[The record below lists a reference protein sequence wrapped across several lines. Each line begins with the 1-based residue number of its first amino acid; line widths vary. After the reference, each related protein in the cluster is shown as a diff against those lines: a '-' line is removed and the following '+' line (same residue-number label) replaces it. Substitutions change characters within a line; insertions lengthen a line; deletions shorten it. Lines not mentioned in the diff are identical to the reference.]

1 MTNEIIFNW
10 VFASLF
16 CGLQYL
22 WKTFRFNT
30 LKINIMIPKKN
41 TIQKYFS
48 APKLKPQI
56 KTKKIEFKD
65 LSDKD
70 QELATQ
76 KLISVNV
83 FASSLLHELNV
94 LKRLGMVDSF
104 PLIINFIEQFK
115 SIEAIFKEKLKKDHK
130 VNEKYFKDKLRAIE
144 NINFMLINND
154 DAIIR
159 TEKFIES
166 ILTKKR

>member
-1 MTNEIIFNW
+1 
-10 VFASLF
+10 
-16 CGLQYL
+16 
-22 WKTFRFNT
+22 
-30 LKINIMIPKKN
+30 MIPKKN

-56 KTKKIEFKD
+56 KSKKIEFKD

-76 KLISVNV
+76 KLISVNA

-94 LKRLGMVDSF
+94 LKRLGMVESF
-104 PLIINFIEQFK
+104 QLIVDFMQEMKYLETYFLQKI
-115 SIEAIFKEKLKKDHK
+115 KKDHK
-130 VNEKYFKDKLRAIE
+130 INEVYFKTKLRAIE
-144 NINFMLINND
+144 NVNFMLINND
-154 DAIIR
+154 DAIVR
-159 TEKFIES
+159 TEKFIAS

>member
-1 MTNEIIFNW
+1 
-10 VFASLF
+10 
-16 CGLQYL
+16 
-22 WKTFRFNT
+22 
-30 LKINIMIPKKN
+30 MIPKKN

-70 QELATQ
+70 QELVTQ
-76 KLISVNV
+76 KLISVNA

-104 PLIINFIEQFK
+104 PLIVDFMQEMKSLETYFINQI
-115 SIEAIFKEKLKKDHK
+115 KKD
-130 VNEKYFKDKLRAIE
+130 NEINEEYFKTKLRAIE
-144 NINFMLINND
+144 NVNFMLINND

>member
-1 MTNEIIFNW
+1 
-10 VFASLF
+10 
-16 CGLQYL
+16 
-22 WKTFRFNT
+22 
-30 LKINIMIPKKN
+30 MIPQKN

-76 KLISVNV
+76 KLISVNA

-94 LKRLGMVDSF
+94 LKRLGMVESF
-104 PLIINFIEQFK
+104 PLIVDFMQEMKSLETYFIN
-115 SIEAIFKEKLKKDHK
+115 KLKND
-130 VNEKYFKDKLRAIE
+130 NEINEEYFKDKLRAIE

-154 DAIIR
+154 DAIVR

-166 ILTKKR
+166 ILKKKK

>member
-1 MTNEIIFNW
+1 
-10 VFASLF
+10 
-16 CGLQYL
+16 
-22 WKTFRFNT
+22 
-30 LKINIMIPKKN
+30 MIPQKN

-65 LSDKD
+65 LSYKD
-70 QELATQ
+70 QELVTQ
-76 KLISVNV
+76 KLISANA

-94 LKRLGMVDSF
+94 LKRLGIVDSF
-104 PLIINFIEQFK
+104 PLILDFIKEFK
-115 SIEAIFKEKLKKDHK
+115 SLEEYFKNKLKKDSK
-130 VNEKYFKDKLRAIE
+130 INEEYFKTKLRAIE

>member
-1 MTNEIIFNW
+1 
-10 VFASLF
+10 
-16 CGLQYL
+16 
-22 WKTFRFNT
+22 
-30 LKINIMIPKKN
+30 MIPQKN

-48 APKLKPQI
+48 TPKIKTQI
-56 KTKKIEFKD
+56 KTKKFDFKE

-76 KLISVNV
+76 KIIAVNV

-115 SIEAIFKEKLKKDHK
+115 SIEVIFKEKLKKD
-130 VNEKYFKDKLRAIE
+130 NEINNEYFKTKLRAIE
-144 NINFMLINND
+144 NICFMLINND
-154 DAIIR
+154 DAIVR

>member
-1 MTNEIIFNW
+1 
-10 VFASLF
+10 
-16 CGLQYL
+16 
-22 WKTFRFNT
+22 
-30 LKINIMIPKKN
+30 MIPQKN

-56 KTKKIEFKD
+56 KSKKIEFKD

-76 KLISVNV
+76 KLISVNA

-94 LKRLGMVDSF
+94 LKRLGMMDSF
-104 PLIINFIEQFK
+104 SRIIDFMKEMK
-115 SIEAIFKEKLKKDHK
+115 SLETYFLAQIKKDHK
-130 VNEKYFKDKLRAIE
+130 VNEEYFKTKLRAIE

-154 DAIIR
+154 DAIVR
-159 TEKFIES
+159 TEKFIDS
-166 ILTKKR
+166 ILSKKR

>member
-1 MTNEIIFNW
+1 
-10 VFASLF
+10 
-16 CGLQYL
+16 
-22 WKTFRFNT
+22 
-30 LKINIMIPKKN
+30 MIPQKN

-56 KTKKIEFKD
+56 KTKQIEFKQ
-65 LSDKD
+65 LSSKD

-76 KLISVNV
+76 KLISVNA

-94 LKRLGMVDSF
+94 LKRLGMLEAF
-104 PLIINFIEQFK
+104 TKIIDFMQEIK
-115 SIEAIFKEKLKKDHK
+115 SL
-130 VNEKYFKDKLRAIE
+130 EKYFLAQIKKDSKINEEYFKTKLTAIE

-154 DAIIR
+154 DVIVR

-166 ILTKKR
+166 ILTKKK

>member
-1 MTNEIIFNW
+1 
-10 VFASLF
+10 
-16 CGLQYL
+16 
-22 WKTFRFNT
+22 
-30 LKINIMIPKKN
+30 MIPKKN
-41 TIQKYFS
+41 TIQNYFS

-76 KLISVNV
+76 KLISVNA

-94 LKRLGMVDSF
+94 LKRLGMVESF
-104 PLIINFIEQFK
+104 PLIVDFMQEMKSLETYFIN
-115 SIEAIFKEKLKKDHK
+115 KLKND
-130 VNEKYFKDKLRAIE
+130 NEINEEYFKDKLRAIE

-154 DAIIR
+154 DAIVR

>member
-1 MTNEIIFNW
+1 
-10 VFASLF
+10 
-16 CGLQYL
+16 
-22 WKTFRFNT
+22 
-30 LKINIMIPKKN
+30 MIPKKN

-76 KLISVNV
+76 KLISVNA

-94 LKRLGMVDSF
+94 LKRLGMVESF
-104 PLIINFIEQFK
+104 PLILDFMKEMKSLESYFINQI
-115 SIEAIFKEKLKKDHK
+115 KKD
-130 VNEKYFKDKLRAIE
+130 NEINEDYFKTKLRAIE
-144 NINFMLINND
+144 NISFMLINND

-159 TEKFIES
+159 TEKFIQS

>member
-1 MTNEIIFNW
+1 
-10 VFASLF
+10 
-16 CGLQYL
+16 
-22 WKTFRFNT
+22 
-30 LKINIMIPKKN
+30 MIPKKN
-41 TIQKYFS
+41 TIQEYFS

-65 LSDKD
+65 LSYKD
-70 QELATQ
+70 QELVTQ
-76 KLISVNV
+76 KLISVNA

-94 LKRLGMVDSF
+94 LKRLGMVESF
-104 PLIINFIEQFK
+104 PLILDFMKEIKSLESYFIKQIKKDNEINEDYFK
-115 SIEAIFKEKLKKDHK
+115 S
-130 VNEKYFKDKLRAIE
+130 KLRAVE

-154 DAIIR
+154 DAIVR

>member
-1 MTNEIIFNW
+1 
-10 VFASLF
+10 
-16 CGLQYL
+16 
-22 WKTFRFNT
+22 
-30 LKINIMIPKKN
+30 MIPQKN

-56 KTKKIEFKD
+56 KTKTIEFKD

-76 KLISVNV
+76 KLISVNA

-94 LKRLGMVDSF
+94 LKRLGIVDSF
-104 PLIINFIEQFK
+104 PLIVDFMQEMKYLETDFLQKI
-115 SIEAIFKEKLKKDHK
+115 KKDHK
-130 VNEKYFKDKLRAIE
+130 INEEYFKTKLRAIE

>member
-1 MTNEIIFNW
+1 
-10 VFASLF
+10 
-16 CGLQYL
+16 
-22 WKTFRFNT
+22 
-30 LKINIMIPKKN
+30 MIPQKN

-76 KLISVNV
+76 KLISVNA

-94 LKRLGMVDSF
+94 LKRLGMTDSF
-104 PLIINFIEQFK
+104 SRIIDFMKEMK
-115 SIEAIFKEKLKKDHK
+115 SLETYFLAQIKKDHK
-130 VNEKYFKDKLRAIE
+130 VNEEYFKTKLRVIE

-154 DAIIR
+154 DAIVR

>member
-1 MTNEIIFNW
+1 MK
-10 VFASLF
+10 LF
-16 CGLQYL
+16 L
-22 WKTFRFNT
+22 T
-30 LKINIMIPKKN
+30 MIPQKN
-41 TIQKYFS
+41 TIQKHFS

-65 LSDKD
+65 LSYKD
-70 QELATQ
+70 QELVTQ
-76 KLISVNV
+76 KLISANA

-94 LKRLGMVDSF
+94 LKRLGIVDSF
-104 PLIINFIEQFK
+104 PLIIDFIEQFK
-115 SIEAIFKEKLKKDHK
+115 SLEAYFKRKLKKDHK
-130 VNEKYFKDKLRAIE
+130 INEEYFYTKLRAIE

-154 DAIIR
+154 DAIFR

>member
-1 MTNEIIFNW
+1 
-10 VFASLF
+10 
-16 CGLQYL
+16 
-22 WKTFRFNT
+22 
-30 LKINIMIPKKN
+30 MIPQKN

-56 KTKKIEFKD
+56 KSKKIEFKD

-70 QELATQ
+70 QELVTQ
-76 KLISVNV
+76 KLISANA

-94 LKRLGMVDSF
+94 LKRLGMVESF
-104 PLIINFIEQFK
+104 PLILDFMKEMKYLEMYFIN
-115 SIEAIFKEKLKKDHK
+115 KLKND
-130 VNEKYFKDKLRAIE
+130 NEINEEYFKTKLRAIE

>member
-1 MTNEIIFNW
+1 
-10 VFASLF
+10 
-16 CGLQYL
+16 
-22 WKTFRFNT
+22 
-30 LKINIMIPKKN
+30 MIQKKN

-56 KTKKIEFKD
+56 KSKKIEFKD

-76 KLISVNV
+76 KLISVNA

-94 LKRLGMVDSF
+94 LKRLGMVESF
-104 PLIINFIEQFK
+104 PLILDFMKEMKSLESYFINQI
-115 SIEAIFKEKLKKDHK
+115 KKD
-130 VNEKYFKDKLRAIE
+130 NEINEDYFKTKLRAIE

-154 DAIIR
+154 DAIVR

-166 ILTKKR
+166 ILTKKK

>member
-1 MTNEIIFNW
+1 
-10 VFASLF
+10 
-16 CGLQYL
+16 
-22 WKTFRFNT
+22 
-30 LKINIMIPKKN
+30 MIPQKN

-48 APKLKPQI
+48 TPKIKTQI
-56 KTKKIEFKD
+56 KTKKVDFKE

-76 KLISVNV
+76 KIIAVNV

-115 SIEAIFKEKLKKDHK
+115 SIELIFKEKLKKD
-130 VNEKYFKDKLRAIE
+130 NEINNEYFKTKLRAIE
-144 NINFMLINND
+144 NICFMLINND
-154 DAIIR
+154 DAILR

-166 ILTKKR
+166 ILTKNQKKCLTKK

>member
-1 MTNEIIFNW
+1 MKLFLTGFLQ
-10 VFASLF
+10 VFFWLAIPNLF
-16 CGLQYL
+16 L
-22 WKTFRFNT
+22 WKPFRFNN

-70 QELATQ
+70 QELAMQ
-76 KLISVNV
+76 KLISVNA

-94 LKRLGMVDSF
+94 LKRLGLV
-104 PLIINFIEQFK
+104 
-115 SIEAIFKEKLKKDHK
+115 
-130 VNEKYFKDKLRAIE
+130 
-144 NINFMLINND
+144 
-154 DAIIR
+154 
-159 TEKFIES
+159 
-166 ILTKKR
+166 

>member
-1 MTNEIIFNW
+1 
-10 VFASLF
+10 
-16 CGLQYL
+16 
-22 WKTFRFNT
+22 
-30 LKINIMIPKKN
+30 MIPQKN

-76 KLISVNV
+76 KLISANA

-94 LKRLGMVDSF
+94 LKRLGIVDSF
-104 PLIINFIEQFK
+104 PLILDFIKEFK
-115 SIEAIFKEKLKKDHK
+115 SLEEYFKNKLKKDHK
-130 VNEKYFKDKLRAIE
+130 INEEYFKTKLRAIE

-154 DAIIR
+154 DAIVR

>member
-1 MTNEIIFNW
+1 
-10 VFASLF
+10 
-16 CGLQYL
+16 
-22 WKTFRFNT
+22 
-30 LKINIMIPKKN
+30 MIPKKN

-48 APKLKPQI
+48 TPKIKTQI
-56 KTKKIEFKD
+56 KTKKVDFKD

-76 KLISVNV
+76 KLISVNA
-83 FASSLLHELNV
+83 FASSILHELNV
-94 LKRLGMVDSF
+94 LKRLGMVESF
-104 PLIINFIEQFK
+104 PLIVDFMQEMKYLETYFLQKI
-115 SIEAIFKEKLKKDHK
+115 KKDHK
-130 VNEKYFKDKLRAIE
+130 INEEYFKTKLRAIE

>member
-1 MTNEIIFNW
+1 MP
-10 VFASLF
+10 
-16 CGLQYL
+16 Q
-22 WKTFRFNT
+22 KNT
-30 LKINIMIPKKN
+30 IMIPQKN

-48 APKLKPQI
+48 TPKIKTQI
-56 KTKKIEFKD
+56 KTKKVDFKE

-76 KLISVNV
+76 KIIAVNV

-115 SIEAIFKEKLKKDHK
+115 SIEVIFKEKLKKD
-130 VNEKYFKDKLRAIE
+130 NEINNEYFKTKLRVIE

-154 DAIIR
+154 DAIVR

>member
-1 MTNEIIFNW
+1 
-10 VFASLF
+10 
-16 CGLQYL
+16 
-22 WKTFRFNT
+22 
-30 LKINIMIPKKN
+30 MIPKKH

-56 KTKKIEFKD
+56 KTKIVEFKD

-70 QELATQ
+70 QELVTQ
-76 KLISVNV
+76 KLISANA

-94 LKRLGMVDSF
+94 LKRLGIVDSF
-104 PLIINFIEQFK
+104 PLVLDFIKEFK
-115 SIEAIFKEKLKKDHK
+115 SLEKYFLQKIKKDHK
-130 VNEKYFKDKLRAIE
+130 INEEYFKTKLRAIE

-154 DAIIR
+154 DAIVR

>member
-1 MTNEIIFNW
+1 
-10 VFASLF
+10 
-16 CGLQYL
+16 
-22 WKTFRFNT
+22 
-30 LKINIMIPKKN
+30 MIPQKN

-65 LSDKD
+65 LSYKD
-70 QELATQ
+70 QELVTQ
-76 KLISVNV
+76 KLISANA

-94 LKRLGMVDSF
+94 LKRLGIVDSF
-104 PLIINFIEQFK
+104 PLILDFIKEFK
-115 SIEAIFKEKLKKDHK
+115 SLEEYFKNKLKKDHK
-130 VNEKYFKDKLRAIE
+130 INEKYFKDKLRAIE

-154 DAIIR
+154 DAIVR

>member
-1 MTNEIIFNW
+1 
-10 VFASLF
+10 
-16 CGLQYL
+16 
-22 WKTFRFNT
+22 
-30 LKINIMIPKKN
+30 MIPQKN

-48 APKLKPQI
+48 TPKIKPQI
-56 KTKKIEFKD
+56 KTKKVEFKD

-76 KLISVNV
+76 KLISVNA

-94 LKRLGMVDSF
+94 LKRLGLIDSF
-104 PLIINFIEQFK
+104 PLIIDFLQIFK
-115 SIEAIFKEKLKKDHK
+115 SLEEDFKEKLKKDHK
-130 VNEKYFKDKLRAIE
+130 INEKYFKDKLRAIE

-154 DAIIR
+154 DAILR
-159 TEKFIES
+159 TEKFIQS

>member
-1 MTNEIIFNW
+1 
-10 VFASLF
+10 
-16 CGLQYL
+16 
-22 WKTFRFNT
+22 
-30 LKINIMIPKKN
+30 MIPQKN

-76 KLISVNV
+76 KLISVNA

-94 LKRLGMVDSF
+94 LKRLSMVDSF
-104 PLIINFIEQFK
+104 PLILDFMKEMKSLETYFINQI
-115 SIEAIFKEKLKKDHK
+115 KKDSEI
-130 VNEKYFKDKLRAIE
+130 NEEYFKKKLRAIE

-154 DAIIR
+154 EAILR
-159 TEKFIES
+159 TEKFIQS

>member
-1 MTNEIIFNW
+1 
-10 VFASLF
+10 
-16 CGLQYL
+16 
-22 WKTFRFNT
+22 
-30 LKINIMIPKKN
+30 MIPQKN

-48 APKLKPQI
+48 TPKLKPQI
-56 KTKKIEFKD
+56 KTKQIVFKE

-76 KLISVNV
+76 KLISVNA

-94 LKRLGMVDSF
+94 LKRLGMVESF
-104 PLIINFIEQFK
+104 PLILDFIKEFK
-115 SIEAIFKEKLKKDHK
+115 SLETYFINQIKKDHK
-130 VNEKYFKDKLRAIE
+130 VNEEYFKTKLRAIE

-154 DAIIR
+154 DAILR

>member
-1 MTNEIIFNW
+1 
-10 VFASLF
+10 
-16 CGLQYL
+16 
-22 WKTFRFNT
+22 
-30 LKINIMIPKKN
+30 MIPKKN
-41 TIQKYFS
+41 TIQNYFS

-70 QELATQ
+70 QELVTQ
-76 KLISVNV
+76 KLISANA

-94 LKRLGMVDSF
+94 LKRLGMVESF
-104 PLIINFIEQFK
+104 PLIVDFMQEMKSLEAFFLEQ
-115 SIEAIFKEKLKKDHK
+115 IKKD
-130 VNEKYFKDKLRAIE
+130 NEINEAYFKTKLRAIE

-154 DAIIR
+154 DAIVR

>member
-1 MTNEIIFNW
+1 
-10 VFASLF
+10 
-16 CGLQYL
+16 
-22 WKTFRFNT
+22 
-30 LKINIMIPKKN
+30 MIPKRN
-41 TIQKYFS
+41 TIQNYFS

-65 LSDKD
+65 LSYKD

-76 KLISVNV
+76 KIIAVNV

-115 SIEAIFKEKLKKDHK
+115 SIEAIFKEKLKKD
-130 VNEKYFKDKLRAIE
+130 NEINNEYFKTKLRAIE

>member
-1 MTNEIIFNW
+1 
-10 VFASLF
+10 
-16 CGLQYL
+16 
-22 WKTFRFNT
+22 
-30 LKINIMIPKKN
+30 MIPQKN

-70 QELATQ
+70 QELVTQ
-76 KLISVNV
+76 KLISANA

-94 LKRLGMVDSF
+94 LKRLGIVDSF
-104 PLIINFIEQFK
+104 PLILDFIKEFK
-115 SIEAIFKEKLKKDHK
+115 SLEEYFKNKLKKDHK
-130 VNEKYFKDKLRAIE
+130 INEAYFKTKLRAIE

-154 DAIIR
+154 DAIVR

>member
-1 MTNEIIFNW
+1 
-10 VFASLF
+10 
-16 CGLQYL
+16 
-22 WKTFRFNT
+22 
-30 LKINIMIPKKN
+30 MIKQKN
-41 TIQKYFS
+41 TIQNYFS

-65 LSDKD
+65 LSYKD

-76 KLISVNV
+76 KLISVNA

-94 LKRLGMVDSF
+94 LKRLGMVESF
-104 PLIINFIEQFK
+104 PLILDFIKEFK
-115 SIEAIFKEKLKKDHK
+115 SLETYFINKLKND
-130 VNEKYFKDKLRAIE
+130 NEINEEYFKTKLRAIE
-144 NINFMLINND
+144 NINFLLINND
-154 DAIIR
+154 DAIVR

>member
-1 MTNEIIFNW
+1 
-10 VFASLF
+10 
-16 CGLQYL
+16 
-22 WKTFRFNT
+22 
-30 LKINIMIPKKN
+30 MIPKKN
-41 TIQKYFS
+41 TIQNYFS
-48 APKLKPQI
+48 VPKLKPQI
-56 KTKKIEFKD
+56 KIKKIEFKD

-76 KLISVNV
+76 KLISANA

-94 LKRLGMVDSF
+94 LKRLGIVDSF
-104 PLIINFIEQFK
+104 PLIIDFIEQFK
-115 SIEAIFKEKLKKDHK
+115 SLEAYFRAQIKKDHK
-130 VNEKYFKDKLRAIE
+130 INEDYFKSKLRAIE

-154 DAIIR
+154 DAIVR

>member
-1 MTNEIIFNW
+1 
-10 VFASLF
+10 
-16 CGLQYL
+16 
-22 WKTFRFNT
+22 
-30 LKINIMIPKKN
+30 MIPKKN

-76 KLISVNV
+76 RLISANA

-94 LKRLGMVDSF
+94 LKRLGIVDSF
-104 PLIINFIEQFK
+104 PLILDFIKEFK
-115 SIEAIFKEKLKKDHK
+115 SLEEYFKNKLKKDHK
-130 VNEKYFKDKLRAIE
+130 INEAYFKTKLRAIE

-154 DAIIR
+154 DAIVR

>member
-1 MTNEIIFNW
+1 
-10 VFASLF
+10 
-16 CGLQYL
+16 
-22 WKTFRFNT
+22 
-30 LKINIMIPKKN
+30 MIPKKN

-65 LSDKD
+65 LSEKD

-76 KLISVNV
+76 KLISVNA

-94 LKRLGMVDSF
+94 LKRLGMTDSF
-104 PLIINFIEQFK
+104 SLIIDFMEKMK
-115 SIEAIFKEKLKKDHK
+115 SLESYFLAQIKKDHK
-130 VNEKYFKDKLRAIE
+130 VNEEYFKTKLRAIE

>member
-1 MTNEIIFNW
+1 
-10 VFASLF
+10 
-16 CGLQYL
+16 
-22 WKTFRFNT
+22 
-30 LKINIMIPKKN
+30 MIPQKN

-56 KTKKIEFKD
+56 KTKKIEFND
-65 LSDKD
+65 LSEKD

-76 KLISVNV
+76 KLISVNA

-94 LKRLGMVDSF
+94 LKRLGMTDSF
-104 PLIINFIEQFK
+104 SLIIDFMEKMK
-115 SIEAIFKEKLKKDHK
+115 SLESYFLAQIKKDHK
-130 VNEKYFKDKLRAIE
+130 INEEYFKTKLRAIE

-154 DAIIR
+154 DATLR